1 MSTATQEFQRRLGRY
16 ATGRPG
22 PTVVICGGLHGNEP
36 AGALAA
42 RRVLEQLERERPPLR
57 GELLAVAGNLAALA
71 AGRRYLCV
79 DLNRV
84 WRPDPIQAV
93 RNGGP
98 RNPEEE
104 ELGALLE
111 VFDALEGRS
120 DPLILFDLHTTSGE
134 SPPFTIMSDTLR
146 NRRIALALPPT
157 VILGL
162 EETVD
167 GTMLEYLTERGHTA
181 VVVEAG
187 QHDAPESVGIHEAV
201 IWMGLVAAGALRPQ
215 DVPDHAAHRA
225 RLREAGRDLPRVVE
239 LRHRHAVAEGD
250 GFRMEPGYRGL
261 QPVRKGELLG
271 RDRKGEVR
279 APQRGRIVLPLYQEL
294 GDDGFFLVR
303 RVSRLWLGLSALLRR
318 LRLGR
323 LLPRLPGVEPHP
335 GQPDALRVDP
345 RVARWLVVEIFH
357 LFGFRR
363 RRPEGERL
371 VFSRR
376 RPG

>member
-1 MSTATQEFQRRLGRY
+1 MSPATREFPRCLGRY

-22 PTVVICGGLHGNEP
+22 PRVVVCGGLHGNEP
-36 AGALAA
+36 AGVLAA
-42 RRVLEQLERERPPLR
+42 RRVLDRLQRERPALR
-57 GELLAVAGNLAALA
+57 GELLGLAGNLAALA
-71 AGRRYLCV
+71 AGRRYLSV

-84 WRPDPIQAV
+84 WRPHHLEAA

-104 ELGALLE
+104 ELGALIAA
-111 VFDALEGRS
+111 FDAMEG
-120 DPLILFDLHTTSGE
+120 PLTVLDLHTTSGE

-146 NRRIALALPPT
+146 NRRVAFALPPT

-167 GTMLEYLTERGHTA
+167 GTLLEYLTERGHAA

-187 QHDAPESVGIHEAV
+187 QHEAPASVDIHEAV
-201 IWMGLVAAGALRPQ
+201 IWMGLAATGALAPRE
-215 DVPDHAAHRA
+215 VPDYAAHRA
-225 RLREAGRDLPRVVE
+225 RLREASRDMPRVVE
-239 LRHRHAVAEGD
+239 LRHRHPVAADD
-250 GFRMEPGYRGL
+250 GFRMEPGFRGL
-261 QPVRKGELLG
+261 QRVARGDLLG
-271 RDRKGEVR
+271 RDRRGEIR

-303 RVSRLWLGLSALLRR
+303 RVSRVWLGLSALLRW

-323 LLPRLPGVEPHP
+323 ILWWLPGVERHP
-335 GQPDALRVDP
+335 DQPNALRVDP
-345 RVARWLVVEIFH
+345 RVARWLVIEIFH
-357 LFGFRR
+357 LLGFRR
-363 RRPEGERL
+363 RRPEGDHL

-376 RPG
+376 RP